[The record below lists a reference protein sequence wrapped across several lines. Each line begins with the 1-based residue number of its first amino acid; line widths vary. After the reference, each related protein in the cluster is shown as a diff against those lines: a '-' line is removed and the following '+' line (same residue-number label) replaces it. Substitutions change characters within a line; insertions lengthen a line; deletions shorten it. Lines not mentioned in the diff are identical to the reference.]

1 MAAISM
7 TQLICEKVSHQFGAV
22 PILENINFSLSK
34 GETLALVGQ
43 SGCGK
48 TTLLRL
54 CAQLVVPTAG
64 SISTSFKR
72 PAVVFQQPRLLP
84 WKTVFDNIALVCH
97 RADRQRINQLIMELG
112 LTLEDAKK
120 YPQQL
125 SGGMQSRV
133 ALARALIINPDFL
146 LLDEPFS
153 ALDIGLKSQL
163 YRALTASRWRQVS
176 KLLITHDLAEA
187 IRLADKI
194 LVLKPNPGQIVDSIT
209 LERPVE
215 TRGEAY
221 VYQTLSTMMTTN
233 TIQEAFDIRAEQL
246 VVE

>member
-7 TQLICEKVSHQFGAV
+7 TQLVCDKISHQFGAV
-22 PILENINFSLSK
+22 TILEDINFTLAK

-54 CAQLVVPTAG
+54 CAGLVTPTAG
-64 SISTSFKR
+64 NITTSFKR
-72 PAVVFQQPRLLP
+72 SAVVFQQPRLLP

-97 RADRQRINQLIMELG
+97 RANRQRINQLIMELG

-133 ALARALIINPDFL
+133 ALARALIINPDLL

-163 YRALTASRWRQVS
+163 YQALTASRWRQVS

-187 IRLADKI
+187 IRLADKV
-194 LVLKPNPGQIVDSIT
+194 LVLQPNPGQIVDSIT

-215 TRGEAY
+215 TRDQAY
-221 VYQTLSTMMTTN
+221 VYQTLSSMMTMDS
-233 TIQEAFDIRAEQL
+233 IQEAFAISAEQK
-246 VVE
+246 VAE